1 MKRKFI
7 YSTIIVLFAAAA
19 FAAARI
25 NRVGIQQV
33 GQYLIP
39 TGQLLTPAG
48 DHVEVNDRP
57 LGMVVSP
64 DGQTVIVGTGSNFN
78 PRAIHLI
85 DVNSKSVKQTIP
97 IGDSF
102 VGIVLNKAGTTLY
115 VGGGTDNNVKI
126 FQKQANGTFSA
137 NGVVNIPG
145 GAPSGM
151 SLSADETKLYV
162 ALNLRN
168 SVAAMDVNTRTYVEI
183 PVGTYPYTVVASV
196 DGQHVYVSNWGGRRP
211 GPGDTTDGMNP
222 VIVDPRTGIAASGTI
237 SVINTQLGKVVAEV

>member
-57 LGMVVSP
+57 LGMVLSP
-64 DGQTVIVGTGSNFN
+64 DGQTLIVCTGSNFN
-78 PRAIHLI
+78 PRAIHLL
-85 DVNSKSVKQTIP
+85 DVSSKTIKQTIP

-126 FQKQANGTFSA
+126 F
-137 NGVVNIPG
+137 
-145 GAPSGM
+145 
-151 SLSADETKLYV
+151 
-162 ALNLRN
+162 
-168 SVAAMDVNTRTYVEI
+168 
-183 PVGTYPYTVVASV
+183 
-196 DGQHVYVSNWGGRRP
+196 
-211 GPGDTTDGMNP
+211 
-222 VIVDPRTGIAASGTI
+222 
-237 SVINTQLGKVVAEV
+237 